1 MPTIKISAPLASV
14 TFKRVQ
20 NNDNHKFNDKRY
32 SDFKDALATYAL
44 IAMKG
49 RAPLAGAIKISI
61 DVYQK
66 FKPVSLNAG
75 DIDNHAKAILDSL
88 SNIAYVDDRQVT
100 ELHISLFKGEPH
112 INITLEELL

>member
-1 MPTIKISAPLASV
+1 MQTIKISAPLVPV

-20 NNDNHKFNDKRY
+20 NNGNHKFNDKDY

-49 RAPLAGAIKISI
+49 RAPLVGAIKISI
-61 DVYQK
+61 GVYQK

-75 DIDNHAKAILDSL
+75 DWDNHAKAVSDALNGVCYL
-88 SNIAYVDDRQVT
+88 DDRQ
-100 ELHISLFKGEPH
+100 I
-112 INITLEELL
+112 I